1 MHLPQERGPISRHV
15 IQALAHEEDGTLAL
29 ALGPGDVTGDED
41 VQLAL
46 WMIYELHYRG
56 FEDVPDDREWDPELL
71 SLRRSIER
79 RFEREL
85 REARRVE
92 RLQIGARRG

>member
-1 MHLPQERGPISRHV
+1 MQLPQERGPISRHV
-15 IQALAHEEDGTLAL
+15 IQALAHEEDGNPAL
-29 ALGPGDVTGDED
+29 ALGPGEVTGDDD

-56 FEDVPDDREWDPELL
+56 FEGVPDDREWDPELL

-85 REARRVE
+85 RSATASTSGVDGR
-92 RLQIGARRG
+92 